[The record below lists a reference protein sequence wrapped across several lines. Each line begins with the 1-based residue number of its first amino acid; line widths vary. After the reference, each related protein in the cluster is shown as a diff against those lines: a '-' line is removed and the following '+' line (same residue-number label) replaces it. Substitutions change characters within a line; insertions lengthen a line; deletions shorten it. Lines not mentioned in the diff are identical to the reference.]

1 MSFIQIRDDDVRQ
14 MLNQAAEQLTHLEPL
29 AESLERILVSQTL
42 QNFHSNG
49 RPAWA
54 GLSPV
59 TLALYRKRGIT
70 PQGILQRSAGG
81 LRDSVQGDHDKDSAT
96 VGAGSGQSKDYAAIH
111 HWGGMAGRNRKV
123 RIKARPYLPMD
134 GQGFLQPEAESAVE
148 YTASY
153 FMSQAFK

>member
-1 MSFIQIRDDDVRQ
+1 MSYLQIVDENVRQ
-14 MLNQAAEQLTHLEPL
+14 TLIDAAAHMDDTTPLAAELEK
-29 AESLERILVSQTL
+29 ALVSQTL
-42 QNFHSNG
+42 QNFHANG

-59 TLALYRKRGIT
+59 TLELYRKRGIT
-70 PQGILQRSAGG
+70 PQGILQRSPGG

-111 HWGGMAGRNRKV
+111 QWGGFAGRNRKV
-123 RIKARPYLPMD
+123 EIKPRPYLPMD
-134 GQGFLQPEAESAVE
+134 AQGFLQPEAEDAVE

-153 FMSQAFK
+153 FLQQAFK